1 MIEDLCT
8 RELIVAEYVAK
19 GLKNEEIA
27 EILNVSVCTVRTHIC
42 HIYQKF
48 GILNTRGEKFDGSP
62 RVKFVLEYLK
72 ERYGDFEQMKGN
84 YERLVKQVRD
94 MQAEVRTKGEIS

>member
-1 MIEDLCT
+1 MIEDLCK
-8 RELIVAEYVAK
+8 RELVVAEYVSK
-19 GLKNEEIA
+19 GLNNREIA
-27 EILNVSVCTVRTHIC
+27 NKLFISEMTVKTHIN

-48 GILNTRGEKFDGSP
+48 GILNTRGEKYDGIP

-94 MQAEVRTKGEIS
+94 MQAEVRAKGEIS